1 MRLSFEFILGNIT
14 RSTADGIFKILDSF
28 QNFNVTPLLK
38 FKTGG

>member
-1 MRLSFEFILGNIT
+1 MRLSFESISGDIT
-14 RSTADGIFKILDSF
+14 RSTTDFKILDSF